1 MKTRTGPLLVLAS
14 AVVLFAGCS
23 GAAPEILYPDAQ
35 LSLLRDPQSGST
47 AETLR
52 LFVAVRDP
60 DGSDDPA
67 RMFVIHDEAQ
77 LSWEMARES
86 WVHLEYA
93 GDDWYGMPDIRLPG
107 GRDLPRGRYRII
119 VEDGS
124 LSQDE
129 TEFFITESSPDREA
143 GFPRL
148 DLSGETPRVVYD
160 DAVIMRVYGRGG
172 DLLSNTVVGPGPIPS
187 NVWSRVPDESGVQ
200 IFLVSAGD
208 GYRRAGGPYQI
219 R

>member
-1 MKTRTGPLLVLAS
+1 MKARPGALIALAS
-14 AVVLFAGCS
+14 AAVLFASCS
-23 GAAPEILYPDAQ
+23 GAEPEILFPDAQ
-35 LSLLRDPQSGST
+35 LSLLRDPQTGST
-47 AETLR
+47 AEILR

-77 LSWEMARES
+77 LYWEMSRES
-86 WVHLEYA
+86 WAHLEYA

-129 TEFFITESSPDREA
+129 SEFFITESSPDRDA

-148 DLSGETPRVVYD
+148 DLSTETPRVVYD
-160 DAVIMRVYGRGG
+160 AAVIMRVYGRGG

-187 NVWSRVPDESGVQ
+187 DVWSRVPDESGVQ
-200 IFLVSAGD
+200 ICLVSAGD
-208 GYRRAGGPYQI
+208 GYRKEGGPYQM